1 PNPVQRVPHRRP
13 RRAADLQFGDHA
25 IDALHVRIDG
35 AALIAA
41 NRHREGHITDL
52 PRHLVPALGD
62 VELLGRLRRTRL
74 ALALAPIL
82 SRLPV
87 GRHAGSITAKSA
99 KIAGRRQPAAG
110 AASTASA
117 AVGIKSSNR
126 AGVLTRTMPSRLSA
140 RSP

>member
-35 AALIAA
+35 ATLIAA

-74 ALALAPIL
+74 ALALAATL

-87 GRHAGSITAKSA
+87 GCHAGSITAKSDYRKEREA
-99 KIAGRRQPAAG
+99 CGPA
-110 AASTASA
+110 TE
-117 AVGIKSSNR
+117 
-126 AGVLTRTMPSRLSA
+126 LSA
-140 RSP
+140 GELESTGFEGGRTGYRPLVAISYLPG